1 MDVGFPPIADIGSLG
16 QNPGMIRSAGLCAL
30 LAWCLLPSAGGQAR
44 AEQPQPAVSDQPSQ
58 EASIADWCA
67 GERPPEFEGW
77 GSTPG
82 ARAWAIQPSFHT
94 EGVQRLAR
102 GTFQPIR
109 QRDAR
114 RLTDGELPRS
124 GHYYLARLGVAAP
137 VDATAAELA
146 ELVRASRLMVH
157 LIPFDRSPAAVAI
170 FQNSEATFEAVPPS
184 RFDQIA
190 NRNVAIVIRS
200 PTALRRTYATCLFY
214 R

>member
-1 MDVGFPPIADIGSLG
+1 M
-16 QNPGMIRSAGLCAL
+16 RSGPAGLCAL
-30 LAWCLLPSAGGQAR
+30 LAWCLLPLAGGQAR
-44 AEQPQPAVSDQPSQ
+44 AEQPQPPVSEQPSQ
-58 EASIADWCA
+58 DATNGDWCA
-67 GERPPEFEGW
+67 GERPPEIQEW

-82 ARAWAIQPSFHT
+82 AGAWAIQPSFHA

-102 GTFQPIR
+102 GTFQPIS
-109 QRDAR
+109 QRDAQR
-114 RLTDGELPRS
+114 MTGGELPRT
-124 GHYYLARLGVAAP
+124 GYYYLARLGVAAP

-146 ELVRASRLMVH
+146 ELVRASRLMVN
-157 LIPFDRSPAAVAI
+157 LIPPDRSAAAVAI

-190 NRNVAIVIRS
+190 NRNVAVVIRL